1 MRLMMTLLVA
11 LALPVSA
18 AAGDELTTKPS
29 KYAVKETVD
38 RLTKALKDKGITP
51 AARIDHAAAAKAAG
65 LELKPTEVLLF
76 GNPKLG
82 TPLMQ
87 SNRHVA
93 IDLPMRVLIWED
105 DAGKVWIGYTP
116 PAALKTR
123 YKLDGRD
130 EVLKTLA
137 GALDAFTNEAG
148 N

>member
-1 MRLMMTLLVA
+1 V
-11 LALPVSA
+11 
-18 AAGDELTTKPS
+18 
-29 KYAVKETVD
+29 
-38 RLTKALKDKGITP
+38 
-51 AARIDHAAAAKAAG
+51 
-65 LELKPTEVLLF
+65 F

-93 IDLPMRVLIWED
+93 IDLRVLVWEA

-116 PAALKTR
+116 PSTLKTR

-130 EVLKTLA
+130 EILKTLA
-137 GALDAFTNEAG
+137 GALDAFTNAAA